1 MQNDTGQKFFC
12 PVFSVLI
19 MPAAMTILTC
29 NIASGKG
36 KLPAS
41 KKHRKLGFRCFFYS
55 HQSHFQRPEPT
66 GLRFPSFM
74 ARLRGAAF
82 FAGGGCG

>member
-19 MPAAMTILTC
+19 MPAAMTILTS

-36 KLPAS
+36 KLPAP

-55 HQSHFQRPEPT
+55 H
-66 GLRFPSFM
+66 
-74 ARLRGAAF
+74 
-82 FAGGGCG
+82 